1 MSALVSDQLWSAVAP
16 LLPKHPRSP
25 KGGAPR
31 KDDRRCLEGIMYV
44 LRGGIPW
51 RLLPHEFGVSY
62 STCWRRLQEWS
73 QGGVWDQV
81 HKHLLKPLA
90 EAKVLDIDR
99 VIIDSAS
106 VRALY
111 GGEHTGPNPTDRGKN
126 GCKRHII
133 CDANGIPLVIQT
145 GPANQRD
152 EELVKP
158 MLKQFPHLPDRQG
171 KKRTKPKALQGDR
184 GYGFVWI
191 IKMLIRMM
199 IVSLLAPR
207 GSAHGSGL
215 GKTRYVV
222 ERTLSWF
229 SNYRRLKLCY
239 ERTGIHFR
247 AFHVLAACDICSRRL
262 QRLHRFRRF

>member
-1 MSALVSDQLWSAVAP
+1 MTQFVSDEFWSLVVP
-16 LLPKHPRSP
+16 ELPKHRRSP

-31 KDDRRCLEGIMYV
+31 KDDRRCLEGIMFV
-44 LRGGIPW
+44 LRGGIAW
-51 RLLPHEFGVSY
+51 RLLPREFGISS
-62 STCWRRLQEWS
+62 STCWRRFQEWS
-73 QGGVWDQV
+73 KAGVWDRV
-81 HKHLLKPLA
+81 HKHLLEALA
-90 EAKVLDIDR
+90 EAKAVNTDR

-106 VRALY
+106 VRALF
-111 GGEHTGPNPTDRGKN
+111 GGEHTGPNPTDRSKN

-152 EELVKP
+152 EELLKP
-158 MLKQFPHLPDRQG
+158 MLKEFPHLPDKKG
-171 KKRTKPKALQGDR
+171 KKRTKPKAIQGDR
-184 GYGFVWI
+184 AYGFVWI
-191 IKMLIRMM
+191 IKLVVGMLIA
-199 IVSLLAPR
+199 SLLAVR
-207 GSAHGSGL
+207 GSPHGSGL

-222 ERTLSWF
+222 ERTMSWF

-262 QRLHRFRRF
+262 SDQSG

>member
-1 MSALVSDQLWSAVAP
+1 MSPLVSDQLWSTVDL
-16 LLPKHPRSP
+16 LLPKHPLSP

-31 KDDRRCLEGIMYV
+31 KNDRSCLEGILYV
-44 LRGGIPW
+44 LRGGIAW
-51 RLLPHEFGVSY
+51 HLLPKDFGVSY
-62 STCWRRLQEWS
+62 STCWRRFHEWS
-73 QGGVWDQV
+73 QTGVWDKV
-81 HKHLLKPLA
+81 HKHLLKALA
-90 EAKVLDIDR
+90 EAKALDIDR
-99 VIIDSAS
+99 VVIDSAS

-111 GGEHTGPNPTDRGKN
+111 GGEHTGPNPTDRRKN

-133 CDANGIPLVIQT
+133 CDSNGLPLVIRT

-158 MLKQFPHLPDRQG
+158 MLKEFPPLTDRHG

-191 IKMLIRMM
+191 IKMVVRMM
-199 IVSLLAPR
+199 IASLLALR
-207 GSAHGSGL
+207 GSPHGSGL

-222 ERTLSWF
+222 ERTMSWF

-239 ERTGIHFR
+239 ERTGEHFR
-247 AFHVLAACDICSRRL
+247 AFHVLAACDICCKRL
-262 QRLHRFRRF
+262 QRLRKRL

>member
-1 MSALVSDQLWSAVAP
+1 MTGLISDQLWTAVTP

-44 LRGGIPW
+44 LRGGISW
-51 RLLPHEFGVSY
+51 HLLPADFGISY
-62 STCWRRLQEWS
+62 STCWRRFHEWS
-73 QGGVWDQV
+73 EAGVWDRV
-81 HKHLLKPLA
+81 HKQLLKPLA
-90 EAKVLDIDR
+90 EAKVLDTDR
-99 VIIDSAS
+99 VVIDSAS
-106 VRALY
+106 VRALF
-111 GGEHTGPNPTDRGKN
+111 GGEHTGPTPTDRSKN

-152 EELVKP
+152 EEMVEP
-158 MLKQFPHLPDRQG
+158 MLKQFPRLRDKRG
-171 KKRTKPKALQGDR
+171 KTRTKPKALQGDR

-191 IKMLIRMM
+191 IRLLIRLM
-199 IVSLLAPR
+199 IASLLAPR
-207 GSAHGSGL
+207 GSPHGSGM
-215 GKTRYVV
+215 GRTRYVV

-262 QRLHRFRRF
+262 QRLRR

>member
-1 MSALVSDQLWSAVAP
+1 V
-16 LLPKHPRSP
+16 
-25 KGGAPR
+25 R
-31 KDDRRCLEGIMYV
+31 KVR
-44 LRGGIPW
+44 
-51 RLLPHEFGVSY
+51 
-62 STCWRRLQEWS
+62 
-73 QGGVWDQV
+73 
-81 HKHLLKPLA
+81 
-90 EAKVLDIDR
+90 
-99 VIIDSAS
+99 DSAS
-106 VRALY
+106 VRALF
-111 GGEHTGPNPTDRGKN
+111 GGEHTGPNPTDRSKN

-152 EELVKP
+152 EEMVEP
-158 MLKQFPHLPDRQG
+158 MLKQFPHVRDKRG

-191 IKMLIRMM
+191 IKLLIRLM
-199 IVSLLAPR
+199 IASLLAPR
-207 GSAHGSGL
+207 GSPHGSGL

-262 QRLHRFRRF
+262 QRLRC